1 LLLGC
6 RQADLSP
13 DLRKQVGAFSCT
25 GAVQSLASASEVGL
39 AKITAVF
46 WDVGGVLLTN
56 AWDRTQRQQALQ
68 HFALDKREFDDRHD
82 MLVSSFERGKIS
94 LDEYL
99 DQTIFYRSRPFAAEE
114 FKKFMFSLSQPQAD
128 VLELAQALSR
138 SCKYLMSTINN
149 ESRELN
155 AYRIQ
160 TFGLRQIFSLFVSS
174 CYVGLRKPEEGIYE
188 LALEMTQRPPEE
200 CCFIDDRALNLDSAS
215 KLGMHVIRMESAS
228 QLRLEL
234 TSLGVEP

>member
-1 LLLGC
+1 LG
-6 RQADLSP
+6 L
-13 DLRKQVGAFSCT
+13 FSGT

-39 AKITAVF
+39 SKITAVF
-46 WDVGGVLLTN
+46 WDVGGVLLSN
-56 AWDRTQRQQALQ
+56 AWDRGQRQQALK
-68 HFALDKREFDDRHD
+68 HFGLNEREFDDRHD

-99 DQTIFYRSRPFAAEE
+99 EQTVFYRPRTFAAEE
-114 FKKFMFSLSQPQAD
+114 FKTFMFSLSQPQAD

-174 CYVGLRKPEEGIYE
+174 CFVGLRKPEEGIYK

-228 QLRLEL
+228 RLRLEL
-234 TSLGVEP
+234 ISLGVEP